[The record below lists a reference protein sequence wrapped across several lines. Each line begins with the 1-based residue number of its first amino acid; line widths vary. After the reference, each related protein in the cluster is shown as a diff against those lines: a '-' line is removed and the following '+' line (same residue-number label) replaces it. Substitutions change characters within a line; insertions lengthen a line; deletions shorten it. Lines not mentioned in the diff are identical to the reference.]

1 VGSKLSHWAGGLREL
16 ATLHSGTLHRVDY
29 DDSES
34 LTLKYQYAKS
44 VGARGVGMW
53 TASALDYTGDPA
65 MGQAF
70 WRDLK
75 QFSDV

>member
-1 VGSKLSHWAGGLREL
+1 
-16 ATLHSGTLHRVDY
+16 VDY